1 MKTFSSQIL
10 NEGIRTIQNFTLFL
24 KQLRKIQKMANKKGI
39 GEKSVQNW
47 TCQIFLKKIFLLFQQ
62 TFFGILFGI
71 LLLVNPIK
79 LWKPL

>member
-39 GEKSVQNW
+39 GEKSVQN
-47 TCQIFLKKIFLLFQQ
+47 
-62 TFFGILFGI
+62 
-71 LLLVNPIK
+71 
-79 LWKPL
+79 